1 MNYTKAVKHFNTNV
15 KNKIR
20 LIIFPYAGGSAS
32 VFKQWGNSLST
43 DIEICSIQ
51 LPGRED
57 RYQEKPFTEIE
68 SYIKEFSGYFQGL
81 SDLPFVFFG
90 HSLGALFCYEVCRYL
105 EKNDLPLPLHVF
117 ISGASPPRKF
127 ETNEIKEYNDE
138 ELKKEL
144 ISLNGIPE
152 EFKKNENLLK
162 LFLPVIR
169 SDIALLETYDYKDDY
184 KFSMPISVFGGA
196 LDRSV
201 PVADLQ
207 EWNRLSDDYCKIYT
221 FTGDH
226 FFIFS
231 EQDKLL
237 SEINRE
243 MKYLLLV

>member
-1 MNYTKAVKHFNTNV
+1 MNYTKAVKHYNTNIQ
-15 KNKIR
+15 NKIR
-20 LIIFPYAGGSAS
+20 LIVFPYAGGSAS
-32 VFKQWGNSLST
+32 VFKQWENFLST
-43 DIEICSIQ
+43 DIEICPIQ

-57 RYQEKPFTEIE
+57 RYHEKSFTEIE
-68 SYIKEFSGYFQGL
+68 SYIQEFSGYFQRL

-105 EKNDLPLPLHVF
+105 EKNALPLPLHVF

-127 ETNEIKEYNDE
+127 ETNEIKEYTDE

-152 EFKKNENLLK
+152 EFKKNESLFK
-162 LFLPVIR
+162 LFLPIIR
-169 SDIALLETYDYKDDY
+169 SDIALVKTYNYIDDY

-196 LDRSV
+196 LDKSV
-201 PVADLQ
+201 LLTDLKN
-207 EWNRLSDDYCKIYT
+207 WNRLANDYCKIYT
-221 FTGDH
+221 FSGDH
-226 FFIFS
+226 FFLFS